1 MSDGDVAHKPIPG
14 QASVI
19 DHRDYNF
26 KKTDLNLRTG
36 YDAELDTHLELYD
49 YRAGT
54 MTDENVKT
62 FLPCFHGNVIK
73 DDRAEQMDGRE

>member
-19 DHRDYNF
+19 D
-26 KKTDLNLRTG
+26 
-36 YDAELDTHLELYD
+36 HLELYD